1 MVVIGPTG
9 GGKSTVL
16 NYIFGCGMELVG
28 QDIHKIPGHPDP
40 IVRVSPKSQIK
51 EVMKIGHDTSTSM
64 TILSSSIYSEAMKIY
79 IYDCAGIEDTRG
91 LEVNITNN
99 VNMRMILKNARS
111 LKILL
116 LVTYQSLSDV
126 RGAPLMNLLKMSYQM
141 FGGQNELLKNKAS
154 FFLNVTKV
162 PDYSTLEGVKS
173 IFFENK
179 NIKAL
184 TDRVIILDV
193 FEKGI
198 TGGWDRARF
207 RSEIGKLKPI
217 VDMAGFKIAL
227 SDSDL
232 KRLTNLASAFEKKL
246 VYWMEKVPENAQE
259 PISEEIWGCWQET
272 AR

>member
-16 NYIFGCGMELVG
+16 NYILGCDMELVP
-28 QDIHKIPGHPDP
+28 QEIHKIPGQPDR

-99 VNMRMILKNARS
+99 VNMRTILKNASS

-116 LVTYQSLSDV
+116 LVTYQSLTDV

-162 PDYSTLEGVKS
+162 PDHISLEGVKS
-173 IFFENK
+173 IFSENK
-179 NIKAL
+179 DIKAL
-184 TDRVIILDV
+184 ADRVIILDV
-193 FEKGI
+193 FDKGI
-198 TGGWDRARF
+198 TGCWDRAKF
-207 RSEIGKLKPI
+207 TSEIGKLKPI
-217 VDMAGFKIAL
+217 IDMAGFKIAL

-232 KRLTNLASAFEKKL
+232 KRLTNLASAFEKDI
-246 VYWMEKVPENAQE
+246 VYSLKKVPEESQE
-259 PISEEIWGCWQET
+259 PISEEIWGFWKET